1 MRGMPPGVQA
11 SDRVDTRSETG
22 LQQRR
27 TWLPSEWVR
36 PLRSSFLVRVPVWAV
51 LDLGFGITFSS
62 VARYLL
68 PPVVLLCL
76 VLSILD
82 YRSEG

>member
-1 MRGMPPGVQA
+1 MEMPPGVQA
-11 SDRVDTRSETG
+11 SNREVDTRSETG
-22 LQQRR
+22 PQQRR

-36 PLRSSFLVRVPVWAV
+36 PLPSSFLVGFLVWAI

-76 VLSILD
+76 VLSILNYD
-82 YRSEG
+82 SDG